1 MVAGNI
7 DAAEQEPANYA
18 KVWTETG
25 GESRELV
32 IESVQTT
39 WKSYYQN
46 IADVLNKDAELAV
59 KPEEIRKLM
68 QVYDAAMQ
76 SADSGETVRIQ
87 E

>member
-7 DAAEQEPANYA
+7 DAAQQDPENYA
-18 KVWTETG
+18 KVWTEAG
-25 GESRELV
+25 GENRELV

-46 IADVLNKDAELAV
+46 ISDVLNNGAELAV
-59 KPEEIRKLM
+59 KPEEIRKVM

-76 SADSGETVRIQ
+76 SADTGETVRL
-87 E
+87 